1 MPSDSSSASALSWLL
16 TFKTVATTL
25 IIAGSGAGAAYLLG
39 APAPFLVGPSLAVAS
54 MGLAGVAVSVPPLLR
69 NVCFVIIGLSMGAG
83 VTPDVVE
90 SARQWPLSFVILGLS
105 LLAIVLAGRWIL
117 QNHWRFD
124 PMTALLS
131 VVPGHLSYVLGLSAD
146 TSGDLATISVIQ
158 SIRVLALTI
167 LVPFA
172 VVLIGIETGTSLVAM
187 DIMTLPMFGVSIV
200 LSFVGGYLLNRL
212 RLPAAYLIAGLVWST
227 GSHITGSID
236 GTVSPYVAIPAF
248 ITMGA
253 LIGTRFYGV
262 TRALL
267 KRAFLAGTTVTLAAF
282 VISALAA
289 WSVSLFIDT
298 PLSHLLVAFAPGGVE
313 TMAAMAISLNADPA
327 FVAAHHVMRL
337 FILTFLA
344 PIMLGLARRSA
355 GPADNP

>member
-1 MPSDSSSASALSWLL
+1 MPSDSPSASALSWLL

-25 IIAGSGAGAAYLLG
+25 IIAGIGAGGAYLLG
-39 APAPFLVGPSLAVAS
+39 VPAPFLVGSSLAVAIT
-54 MGLAGVAVSVPPLLR
+54 GLAGIAVGVPTLLR

-90 SARQWPLSFVILGLS
+90 TARQWPLSFVILGLS
-105 LLAIVLAGRWIL
+105 LLGIVLAGRWLL
-117 QNHWRFD
+117 QQRWRFD

-172 VVLIGIETGTSLVAM
+172 VVLIGIETSAPLMAM
-187 DIMTLPMFGVSIV
+187 TIMTLPMFGVSIV
-200 LSFVGGYLLNRL
+200 LSFAGGYLLNRL

-227 GSHITGSID
+227 GSHITGAVN
-236 GTVSPYVAIPAF
+236 GTVSPFVAIPAF
-248 ITMGA
+248 VIMGA

-262 TRALL
+262 TGALL

-282 VISALAA
+282 AISALAA
-289 WSVSLFIDT
+289 WSVSLLIDT

-344 PIMLGLARRSA
+344 PIMLGMAQRRA
-355 GPADNP
+355 GPADGL